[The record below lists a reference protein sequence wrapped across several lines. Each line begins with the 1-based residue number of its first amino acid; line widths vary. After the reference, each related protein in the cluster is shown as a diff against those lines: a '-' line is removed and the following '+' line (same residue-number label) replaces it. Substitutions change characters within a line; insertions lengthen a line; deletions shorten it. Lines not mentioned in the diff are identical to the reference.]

1 MQIQRVKEERNI
13 QHQIRRTKADYIG
26 SNHLLKQVTEGKI
39 GGTGTRG
46 RRRTQL
52 LDDLKGN

>member
-1 MQIQRVKEERNI
+1 LV
-13 QHQIRRTKADYIG
+13 RRKVDCIG
-26 SNHLLKQVTEGKI
+26 SNRLLKHVIEGNI